1 MGTIIKSYP
10 LNQKTPFKKNE
21 KKLLRAKFRRD
32 FYLWMPTLHVL
43 FWETKIPT
51 SLALLPETDFEFS
64 TIFTKTIGQGLSTQ
78 MTLSDWSPAVLF
90 VSTSQT
96 QTGYFPVFHGQM
108 QKFI

>member
-1 MGTIIKSYP
+1 MGHLK
-10 LNQKTPFKKNE
+10 KTK

-51 SLALLPETDFEFS
+51 SSALLPETDFEFS

-78 MTLSDWSPAVLF
+78 MTSSDWSPAVHS

-96 QTGYFPVFHGQM
+96 QIGCFRAFHGQM